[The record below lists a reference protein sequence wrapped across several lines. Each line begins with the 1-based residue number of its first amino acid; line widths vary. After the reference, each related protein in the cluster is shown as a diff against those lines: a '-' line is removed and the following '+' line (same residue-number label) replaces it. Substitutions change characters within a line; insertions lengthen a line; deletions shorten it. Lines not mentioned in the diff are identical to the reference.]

1 VVGAVG
7 RCRCCSFAVG
17 FRCRTN
23 SNWMA
28 VLDKMPE
35 FAAAAVVV
43 AAAAAD
49 QGLSER

>member
-1 VVGAVG
+1 MVGAVG

-17 FRCRTN
+17 FRCQTN

-35 FAAAAVVV
+35 FAAVVV
-43 AAAAAD
+43 AAVGAD
-49 QGLSER
+49 QELSER